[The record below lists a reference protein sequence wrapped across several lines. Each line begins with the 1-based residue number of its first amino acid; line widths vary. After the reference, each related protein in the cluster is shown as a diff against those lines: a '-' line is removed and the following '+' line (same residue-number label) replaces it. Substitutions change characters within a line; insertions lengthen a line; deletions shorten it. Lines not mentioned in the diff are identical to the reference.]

1 MNIVQMR
8 YAVEIEKTRSISK
21 AAENLFMA
29 QPNLSR
35 SIKELEEDLGI
46 TIFIRTS
53 KGISLTPDGEEFL
66 SLAKKIISQVEEIEA
81 IYKGDRK
88 KKQHFSVC
96 VPRASYISFA
106 FSEFAKRISTDVP
119 AEISYKETNSM
130 RSIDNVLKESYNLA
144 IVRYQTNFERYF
156 RSLFQDKKLKSET
169 IADFS
174 YQLVMSAKHP
184 LADVDDISLRDL
196 GNYIEICH
204 ADPYVPSLPLGD
216 AKKAELSEFVDKRI
230 YIYERGSQFDLLQK
244 VPDTFMWVSPLP
256 EELLSQHALVVK
268 NCSEN
273 VKVYRD
279 VLIYRNDYKLTD
291 LDKAFIT
298 DVCNAK
304 RAYLK

>member
-1 MNIVQMR
+1 MNLVQMK

-35 SIKELEEDLGI
+35 AIKELEEDLGI
-46 TIFIRTS
+46 IIFNRTP
-53 KGISLTPDGEEFL
+53 KGISVTPDGEEFL
-66 SLAKKIISQVEEIEA
+66 SYAKKIISQVNEVESL
-81 IYKGDRK
+81 YKGDRK
-88 KKQHFSVC
+88 TKQTFSVC

-106 FSEFAKRISTDVP
+106 FSEFAKRISTEFS

-130 RSIDNVLKESYNLA
+130 RAIDNILKDSYNLA
-144 IVRYQTNFERYF
+144 IVRYQTNFERYY
-156 RSLFQDKKLKSET
+156 RSLFQEKKLKCET
-169 IADFS
+169 IANFS
-174 YQLVMSAKHP
+174 YQLVMSENHP
-184 LADVDDISLRDL
+184 LATKDNIALRDL
-196 GNYIEICH
+196 SSYIEICH
-204 ADPYVPSLPLGD
+204 ADPYVPSLPLVD

-230 YIYERGSQFDLLQK
+230 YIYERGSQFDLLEK
-244 VPDTFMWVSPLP
+244 VNDTFMWVSPLP
-256 EELLSQHALVVK
+256 DELLKQHRLVVK

-273 VKVYRD
+273 VKIYRD
-279 VLIYRNDYKLTD
+279 VLVYKNDYVLSD

>member
-1 MNIVQMR
+1 MNIVQMK

-35 SIKELEEDLGI
+35 AVKELEEDLGI
-46 TIFIRTS
+46 TIFNRTS
-53 KGISLTPDGEEFL
+53 KGISVTPDGEEFL
-66 SLAKKIISQVEEIEA
+66 NYARKIIAQVDELEA
-81 IYKGDRK
+81 MYKGDRK
-88 KKQHFSVC
+88 KKQHFSAC
-96 VPRASYISFA
+96 VPRASYISLA
-106 FSEFAKRISTDVP
+106 FSEFAKKISTDVP

-130 RSIDNVLKESYNLA
+130 RAIDNILKESYDIA
-144 IVRYQTNFERYF
+144 IVRYQTNFERYY

-174 YQLVMSAKHP
+174 YQLVMSENHP
-184 LADVDDISLRDL
+184 LAEKDDISLRDL
-196 GNYIEICH
+196 GDYIEICH
-204 ADPYVPSLPLGD
+204 ADPYVPSLPLVD

-230 YIYERGSQFDLLQK
+230 YIYERGSQFDLLK
-244 VPDTFMWVSPLP
+244 NVPDTFMWVSPLP
-256 EELLSQHALVVK
+256 DELLKQHNLVVK
-268 NCSEN
+268 HCSEN

-279 VLIYRNDYKLTD
+279 VLVYRNDYKLSD